1 MKVEVWRDIKDAPGY
16 QVSDQGSVRTLDR
29 NVLGKDGRIELHPG
43 KCLKP
48 QLLKNGYLEV
58 YVCVDGKRRHR
69 TIHNLV
75 AEAFLGERPKGY
87 DVMHRNGVRTDNR
100 AENLAYGT
108 RSENLHSTYSYGGK
122 QANGKL
128 SLEDVRTIRHRLD
141 TGESAY
147 SVAKDYKVHPSTIY
161 HVRDGKSFAWYEG
174 GEPVARLS
182 CSSIPQ

>member
-1 MKVEVWRDIKDAPGY
+1 MKVEVWRDIKDVPGY
-16 QVSDQGSVRTLDR
+16 QVSDHGNVRTLDR
-29 NVLGKDGRIELHPG
+29 NILGKDGRVEYHPG
-43 KCLKP
+43 KQLKP
-48 QLLKNGYLEV
+48 QRLKNGYLEV
-58 YVCVDGKRRHR
+58 YICADGKRIHR

-75 AEAFLGERPKGY
+75 AGAFLGDRPKGY
-87 DVMHRNGVRTDNR
+87 DVMHKNGVRTDNR
-100 AENLAYGT
+100 AENLEYGT

-128 SLEDVRTIRHRLD
+128 SLEDVCTIRHRLD

-147 SVAKDYKVHPSTIY
+147 SIAKDYKVHPSTIY